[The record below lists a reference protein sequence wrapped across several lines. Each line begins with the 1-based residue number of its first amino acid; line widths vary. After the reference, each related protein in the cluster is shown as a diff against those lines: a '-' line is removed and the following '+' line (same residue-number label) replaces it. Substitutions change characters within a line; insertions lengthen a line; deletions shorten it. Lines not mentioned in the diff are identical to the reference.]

1 MPTALAIDTTAA
13 IAWYRRNRARSEA
26 IFDLIDPV
34 AYYSRPISLRNPI
47 VFYEGHLPAF
57 SVIAFLRRGLGL
69 PPVDARLEQLFERGI
84 DPESEEAAV
93 PRSGASTRWPS
104 RDEVR
109 AFARAC
115 DEAVVSAIA
124 AVPLDSRSLAQGGP
138 SGALPL
144 EGLYTA
150 LEHEAMHQETLL
162 YMWHRLPYDQKRR
175 PAAAAAP
182 GVRSAFAAHGGVR
195 SPIGQLGDPVQPDVP
210 NGDLTPG
217 LGRNGDLT
225 PVRVPAGTATLGAAR
240 AEVAFGWDNEFDAH
254 RVHVD
259 AFEVDALP
267 VTNAQFLEFVDAG
280 GYAQRDLW
288 DDEGWEWI
296 QQEHVRHPAFWIRE
310 GIEGREGVEG
320 AADPSLPSPPS
331 SPYSWRG
338 MFEAIPLP
346 PDWPVY
352 VSHAEASAYARWKE
366 RRLMTEPEFHRAAK
380 GSTTGQM
387 DFAGFD
393 PIPVGSHPPS
403 AAGVFDLIGNGWEWT
418 STVFAP
424 FEGFVPMRSYPEYSA
439 DFFDDRHFV
448 MKGAS
453 PATASELVR
462 PSFRNWF
469 RGNYPYVYA
478 KFRTVA

>member
-1 MPTALAIDTTAA
+1 MATTTPVDTTAA

-26 IFDLIDPV
+26 IFDLIDPS

-84 DPESEEAAV
+84 DPESEASAV
-93 PRSGASTRWPS
+93 PRSGASTVWPS

-115 DEAVVSAIA
+115 DDAVIA
-124 AVPLDSRSLAQGGP
+124 AMSSLPTGSQ
-138 SGALPL
+138 PL

-162 YMWHRLPYDQKRR
+162 YMWHRLPYEQKRR
-175 PAAAAAP
+175 
-182 GVRSAFAAHGGVR
+182 GLRSALLGDGDRGSGIGDRSRSHSEVRADIPASVVIPAGVA
-195 SPIGQLGDPVQPDVP
+195 QLGADRDS
-210 NGDLTPG
+210 
-217 LGRNGDLT
+217 
-225 PVRVPAGTATLGAAR
+225 
-240 AEVAFGWDNEFDAH
+240 VAFGWDNEFEAH
-254 RVHVD
+254 EVHVP
-259 AFEVDALP
+259 AFDIDTLP
-267 VTNAQFLEFVDAG
+267 VTNAQYLEFIAAAG
-280 GYAQRDLW
+280 YSKRELW
-288 DDEGWEWI
+288 SEEGWEWI
-296 QQEHVRHPAFWIRE
+296 RAEAVTHPAFWLPRSPTP
-310 GIEGREGVEG
+310 
-320 AADPSLPSPPS
+320 DPRSPTPDPR
-331 SPYSWRG
+331 SPVPDWHWRG

-346 PDWPVY
+346 LDWPVY
-352 VSHAEASAYARWKE
+352 VSHAEASAYARWKG
-366 RRLMTEPEFHRAAK
+366 RRLMTEGEWHRAAE
-380 GSTTGQM
+380 GSTPGHF

-393 PIPVGSHPPS
+393 PVPVGSHPPGAS
-403 AAGVFDLIGNGWEWT
+403 GVYDLVGNGWEWT

-424 FEGFVPMRSYPEYSA
+424 FDGFAPMRSYPEYSA
-439 DFFDDRHFV
+439 DFFDGRHYV

-453 PATASELVR
+453 PATARELVR

-478 KFRTVA
+478 KFRTAGD